1 MTDEQRPTREG
12 SWGINGYPQIVPGT
26 GWAAQ
31 TVCRNMEP
39 FYTATYHFQDDPLFE
54 FRTVG
59 DSPWFT
65 KAQCETINAPHRK
78 NFWRKE
84 ERTFALDPAAWSAR
98 ETAWQLLRRETVYRR
113 RHEQPL
119 MAFETVIGGW
129 WPSCGADARGEF
141 SQTAKDVAYRAR
153 LRAEGKFQEADL
165 VRRVIE
171 GGSIGLADEPA
182 GTLWFFPEGSP
193 G

>member
-1 MTDEQRPTREG
+1 MTGARRPAHAD
-12 SWGINGYPQIVPGT
+12 SWGANGYPQIVPGT

-39 FYTATYHFQDDPLFE
+39 FYTAIYPFRDDPLFE

-59 DSPWFT
+59 NSPWFT

-98 ETAWQLLRRETVYRR
+98 EAAWQLLRREAVYRR

-119 MAFETVIGGW
+119 VAFETVIGGW
-129 WPSCGADARGEF
+129 WPSCGAVAPGEF
-141 SQTAKDVAYRAR
+141 SQTAKDVVCRAC
-153 LRAEGKFQEADL
+153 LRAEGEFHEADL

-171 GGSIGLADEPA
+171 GGSVEGIDEPA
-182 GTLWFFPEGSP
+182 GTLWFFPE
-193 G
+193 